1 MIQPR
6 SDRQCRLPEVSSSR
20 FGATSIAYTARW
32 NLMTARK
39 SQPEDRTSALAT
51 KRIRSVLVR
60 SRFHDGQ
67 AQRVRFG
74 GGFNGSLQHRAQ
86 SFGAAFEAQN
96 LSRTLVRF
104 KDDWLSC
111 GVTRRSIAH
120 PQYRG
125 SCKSDASCATAH
137 TRGRLSRVHTA
148 RATQSRFGG
157 SPAIHQH
164 WVLIFPSVARSM
176 RQLQGLLA
184 VKEWGYGNTPC

>member
-1 MIQPR
+1 MRSKVRAYSHQGHGPR
-6 SDRQCRLPEVSSSR
+6 ADQQAGYIS
-20 FGATSIAYTARW
+20 ATSASSPPLRNAAGPYIWVRNCHSTPSSA
-32 NLMTARK
+32 M
-39 SQPEDRTSALAT
+39 SAL
-51 KRIRSVLVR
+51 R
-60 SRFHDGQ
+60 
-67 AQRVRFG
+67 

-86 SFGAAFEAQN
+86 SFGGAFEAQN

-164 WVLIFPSVARSM
+164 WVLIFPSVGRSM
-176 RQLQGLLA
+176 RRYKDSSL
-184 VKEWGYGNTPC
+184 